1 MLSRALED
9 SGTSSSPLVP
19 WNTCGA
25 YIAGTLGVSA
35 FVYAPYALLN
45 IINPI
50 VSLILIAC
58 KFKIAKI
65 DDEPETCLN
74 INDDESITLV

>member
-1 MLSRALED
+1 GIHPKMLSRALED
-9 SGTSSSPLVP
+9 SGTLSSPLVP

-45 IINPI
+45 IINPL
-50 VSLILIAC
+50 VSLAMIAFNY
-58 KFKIAKI
+58 KVARI
-65 DDEPETCLN
+65 DDNKEDLKMCEKAN
-74 INDDESITLV
+74 